1 MYLEKLRLDGRVAV
15 VTGAGQGIG
24 AASARALG
32 EALAQVH
39 TRLAEAFGTRTI
51 AGDAVAEEMRRRLA
65 TSLDAAGQ
73 LLPYADALAAAFT

>member
-32 EALAQVH
+32 EAGAIVIVADVLPE
-39 TRLAEAFGTRTI
+39 RIEKS
-51 AGDAVAEEMRRRLA
+51 VAELRGFGI
-65 TSLDAAGQ
+65 AAHG
-73 LLPYADALAAAFT
+73 ARHDVAG